1 MTEKFFEEKRLQIPS
16 KKKRK
21 GVRKQMYNLTL
32 LT

>member
-16 KKKRK
+16 KKRK